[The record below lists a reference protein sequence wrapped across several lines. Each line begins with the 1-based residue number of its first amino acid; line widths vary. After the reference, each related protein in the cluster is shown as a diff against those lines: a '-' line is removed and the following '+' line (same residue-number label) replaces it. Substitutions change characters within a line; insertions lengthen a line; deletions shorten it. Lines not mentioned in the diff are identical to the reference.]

1 MQACISDVK
10 FWTKQSKLNL
20 TDDMIQAFHIRSN
33 RTTFPDAQSAT
44 LRVGTA
50 DILFTICA
58 RSLSFMIPDNL
69 TLDKP
74 MSNVCRSVYVE
85 IKQTGS
91 IHQYLTVEAIKT
103 NFSFQVGSL

>member
-1 MQACISDVK
+1 MK
-10 FWTKQSKLNL
+10 ENKLKL
-20 TDDMIQAFHIRSN
+20 TDDKTEAFHIKSN

-58 RSLSFMIPDNL
+58 RNLGFMIPDNL
-69 TLDKP
+69 TLEKP

-85 IKQTGS
+85 IKQIGS
-91 IHQYLTVEAIKT
+91 IRQSLTVEATKT
-103 NFSFQVGSL
+103 NFSLQVGLL

>member
-1 MQACISDVK
+1 VK
-10 FWTKQSKLNL
+10 FWMKQNKLKL
-20 TDDMIQAFHIRSN
+20 TDDMIQAFHIKSN
-33 RTTFPDAQSAT
+33 RTTFTGAQSAA

-58 RSLSFMIPDNL
+58 RNLSFMIPDNL

-74 MSNVCRSVYVE
+74 MSNVCRSLYVE

-91 IHQYLTVEAIKT
+91 IHQYLTVEETKT
-103 NFSFQVGSL
+103 IFSLQVGSL